1 MLQILI
7 DLIFN
12 RSRWLWRRI
21 DRRFDSVDRQLDE
34 IRMHLEELNPNHQS
48 NLQVAEMVK
57 AEQARAARLDS
68 LQSH

>member
-21 DRRFDSVDRQLDE
+21 RLRFDSVDRQLDE
-34 IRMHLEELNPNHQS
+34 IRMHLEELNPTHQS
-48 NLQVAEMVK
+48 NIQVAAMVE
-57 AEQARAARLDS
+57 AEKARAARLDS
-68 LQSH
+68 LQKH